1 MPRFEQPTISEQR
14 YNEINAIFSHD
25 DEAYEF
31 LRSENQGVFKNV
43 NVWDGDYVRQRLA
56 EDGDRLVG
64 KLDGSIPERERIS
77 GVHEAELGV
86 APDVVIALDKSGRPL
101 KDIAEVFWDK
111 SAQEGATMP
120 EFEFLNIDRIDWL
133 KRMGYTEREADE
145 SSSKTIDMSK
155 VSDEEIAR
163 IRAFFTEGEL
173 SEDNWQEEV
182 WQLPTRLDDKEVLI
196 LDEVKNS
203 GATLEIA
210 AKLIQKAIPGARIS
224 GDYFWTDGT
233 HKVVGEEKQ
242 NGTVPIW
249 YSRDSAWGRGIGDVS
264 HSYQRHMYENSPTQE
279 NFRNLLASFV
289 LSAPHHDVKT
299 KEILRDEQY
308 ESMKRDLGRLALEQS
323 WLPHPDRDEDWDERM
338 EVLSEETGVS
348 DDELMAYR
356 RMRVEKM
363 KQAAYR
369 AAD

>member
-1 MPRFEQPTISEQR
+1 MPHFEQPTISEQR

-31 LRSENQGVFKNV
+31 FRSENQPVFNKV
-43 NVWDGDYVRQRLA
+43 NVWPGDYVRQRMI
-56 EDGDRLVG
+56 EDADRLVG

-77 GVHEAELGV
+77 GVHEAELEV

-101 KDIAEVFWDK
+101 KDVAEVFWDK
-111 SAQEGATMP
+111 FAQEGATMP

-145 SSSKTIDMSK
+145 STSKTIDMSK
-155 VSDEEIAR
+155 VTHEEITR
-163 IRAFFTEGEL
+163 IRTFFTEGEL

-203 GATLEIA
+203 GATLQIA
-210 AKLIQKAIPGARIS
+210 AKLIQKAIPRARIS
-224 GDYFWTDGT
+224 CDYFWTDGT
-233 HKVVGEEKQ
+233 YKVVGGEMQ
-242 NGTVPIW
+242 NGTAPAW
-249 YSRDSAWGRGIGDVS
+249 YRRDTPWGRGKGDVS
-264 HSYQRHMYENSPTQE
+264 LSYQQHVYENNPTQE
-279 NFRNLLASFV
+279 NFRNLKASFV
-289 LSAPHHDVKT
+289 VSAPHHDAKT
-299 KEILRDEQY
+299 KEILRDELY
-308 ESMKRDLGRLALEQS
+308 ESMKRDLGRLALELC
-323 WLPHPDRDEDWDERM
+323 LPHPDRDKGWDERM

-348 DDELMAYR
+348 DDELMAFR

-363 KQAAYR
+363 IQAAHR
-369 AAD
+369 AAY